1 MEKDDEIDIE
11 EERMRNK
18 FVEFLVVLL
27 GGAVMLAAVVFSLP
41 AVLGEGQERPKL
53 DCQKMAL
60 DYAQAL
66 ESLDVRTLFFLK
78 GVPYS
83 REAEAAAKKELGSPE
98 AKKLL
103 APIIGMIRLFPKIDA
118 LPDWVTEVNVEYQ
131 YIEGNELIE
140 MQGTLSSAG
149 IAGVIQDLEPR
160 GGETLDE
167 AKRAEYADEL
177 SPAPPEGQKT
187 LEPRFDIL
195 VAVLNS
201 AVQQKNRTAVS
212 ATDALPGDCGLHS
225 SDPPTKW
232 GKIIKMLSQLPS
244 MVPSRHGEVFSFS
257 S

>member
-1 MEKDDEIDIE
+1 L
-11 EERMRNK
+11 RCR
-18 FVEFLVVLL
+18 
-27 GGAVMLAAVVFSLP
+27 
-41 AVLGEGQERPKL
+41 
-53 DCQKMAL
+53 
-60 DYAQAL
+60 
-66 ESLDVRTLFFLK
+66 
-78 GVPYS
+78 
-83 REAEAAAKKELGSPE
+83 
-98 AKKLL
+98 
-103 APIIGMIRLFPKIDA
+103 
-118 LPDWVTEVNVEYQ
+118 
-131 YIEGNELIE
+131 
-140 MQGTLSSAG
+140 GTLSSAG

-160 GGETLDE
+160 GGETLDV

-244 MVPSRHGEVFSFS
+244 IGPIPARRSLFV
-257 S
+257 